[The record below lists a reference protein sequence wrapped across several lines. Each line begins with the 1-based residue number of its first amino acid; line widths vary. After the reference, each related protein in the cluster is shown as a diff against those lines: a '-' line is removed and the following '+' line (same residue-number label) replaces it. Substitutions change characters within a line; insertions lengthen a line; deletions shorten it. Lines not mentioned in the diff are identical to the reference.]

1 VSIFLELVVLD
12 FELVVLDFEL
22 MVLDFELV
30 VVDFQLVVVD
40 FQLVVVA
47 NYCNQ
52 LSVADVQLFFVVVLH
67 QYCISL

>member
-12 FELVVLDFEL
+12 FQLVLLDFQLVVLDFQ
-22 MVLDFELV
+22 LV

-52 LSVADVQLFFVVVLH
+52 VLVADVHLFFVVVLH